1 MKYDNPFPG
10 MNPYLENSDIWP
22 DFHNELIGQLRDVLG
37 PQLPDRYRI
46 ALQRRVEVE
55 VPLRCVA
62 RVEPDGPWCAG
73 NERIRR
79 CAASRLGNTLRR
91 CHSAG

>member
-55 VPLRCVA
+55 DPSV
-62 RVEPDGPWCAG
+62 
-73 NERIRR
+73 RR
-79 CAASRLGNTLRR
+79 PS
-91 CHSAG
+91 